1 MDESEKR
8 RRPIVDVEDY
18 MVGDLVIFTGYL
30 YTPDYVYADQ
40 YDYKHPNL
48 GIVVGRVRG
57 YYENIL
63 YRVHWLREHR
73 ITEVVGGHIR
83 LAYQRK

>member
-1 MDESEKR
+1 MDESEKQ
-8 RRPIVDVEDY
+8 PWHNLYIDDY
-18 MVGDLVIFTGYL
+18 VVGDLVIFTGPP
-30 YTPDYVYADQ
+30 YTPDYIYADN

-48 GIVVGRVRG
+48 GIVVGRAFSH
-57 YYENIL
+57 YEDIL

-73 ITEVVGGHIR
+73 VTEVIAGHIR